1 MGEKVK
7 ALNKK
12 AEQATKD
19 AKKEV
24 KKAEEKAAEEKK
36 QVMEKAENAK
46 KEAKVA
52 KKEVKK
58 AEEKAAEEQKK
69 VNQKAEKDGAQMQK
83 DMRKE
88 MTKKG
93 ATPEEGKAD
102 TRDDVEFIEMSEA
115 MDNDEYD
122 LEELDGDGLL
132 SALDKI
138 EDELEEYDLM

>member
-1 MGEKVK
+1 MGEAKET
-7 ALNKK
+7 KK
-12 AEQATKD
+12 AGKKEV
-19 AKKEV
+19 KKEV
-24 KKAEEKAAEEKK
+24 KKAEEKAAEE
-36 QVMEKAENAK
+36 E
-46 KEAKVA
+46 
-52 KKEVKK
+52 
-58 AEEKAAEEQKK
+58 KK
-69 VNQKAEKDGAQMQK
+69 VNQKAENDGAQMQK
-83 DMRKE
+83 DMQKG

-138 EDELEEYDLM
+138 EDELEE